1 MTQDTVRIVEFGDIW
16 KMAIDIPYSLM
27 AGRGAQAWT
36 CGQLAMS
43 VDGKVMAADDFATQA
58 QIVRDYGLEILRRA
72 GLSAGNMRRIVNYYI
87 PGETDREAM
96 LFELLTQAF
105 GDDVLIDFVPLPHF
119 YYDGILLECDFFC
132 GPKLIQKESRQT
144 AFGSVEIRLTD
155 SDAWVSV
162 ATSPGDVATMQATVL
177 ELLNEYGMGRENA
190 LTEHW
195 LAPSHALTVVAREG
209 AGLGEGFDPLAVVNM
224 GPSDMPVRARF
235 RLLRGEAVSS
245 RVMEAG
251 GLTMLVRTAKDEAW
265 MQARPSDPA
274 MGLEDAT
281 RAAME
286 AFSSQLAELGYSFA
300 DVGKQTTHYV
310 GGSSDEL
317 HDNMQVR
324 NSYYSK
330 PGPASTGVPVH
341 GLADGSAATVID
353 LTLVRDW
360 RK

>member
-1 MTQDTVRIVEFGDIW
+1 MVRDTVRIVEFGDIW

-27 AGRGAQAWT
+27 VGRGAQAWT

-43 VDGKVMAADDFATQA
+43 VDGKVTAGNDFDTQA
-58 QIVRDYGLEILRRA
+58 RIVRDYGLEILRRA

-96 LFELLTQAF
+96 LTELFREAF

-132 GPKLIQKESRQT
+132 GPEIVRKESRQT
-144 AFGSVEIRLTD
+144 ATGSVEVHLTA

-162 ATSPGDVATMQATVL
+162 TVSPNDVAATGTWILDV
-177 ELLNEYGMGRENA
+177 LNEAGLGRENV

-195 LAPSHALTVVAREG
+195 TAPSHALSAVMGEC
-209 AGLGEGFDPLAVVNM
+209 AGIGEGFDPLAIVNA
-224 GPSDMPVRARF
+224 GPSDKLVRARF
-235 RLLRGEAVSS
+235 RLLRGTTVSGE
-245 RVMEAG
+245 VMETD
-251 GLTMLVRTAKDEAW
+251 GLTLLVRTAKDEAW
-265 MQARPSDPA
+265 MQARPNDPA
-274 MGLEDAT
+274 RGLVGGT

-286 AFSSQLAELGYSFA
+286 VFSLKMAELGYGFA

-330 PGPASTGVPVH
+330 PGPASTGVPVR
-341 GLADGSAATVID
+341 GLADRSAATVID
-353 LTLVRDW
+353 LTLVRNW